1 MVNRSG
7 EVIPAPDADLC
18 LAFAN
23 TRYWRG
29 TATPADELN
38 GLDDLLRWTEKAERL
53 PPAMVQRFAAHTAI
67 FQDAIALRETIHRC
81 FAATASGGAHP
92 AAELAALNAALEQA
106 PARRRVQAGGWD
118 VGMPGPS
125 AAALLAPALWSAAD
139 LLVGAQLGRVRQ
151 CANPAVRLAVP
162 RQQQERQP
170 ALVLDERLRQP
181 RQGASALPAAEA
193 ELSAGPGESGER
205 PGIPVRG
212 GRASKVPHGDHGEPP
227 SATEI
232 AMRFARSAI
241 SLLGGS
247 QWL

>member
-38 GLDDLLRWTEKAERL
+38 GPDDLLRWTEKAERL

-151 CANPAVRLAVP
+151 CANPQCGWLFLDNSKSANRRWCSMSACGNRAKAHRHYQ
-162 RQQQERQP
+162 RQRQN
-170 ALVLDERLRQP
+170 
-181 RQGASALPAAEA
+181 
-193 ELSAGPGESGER
+193 
-205 PGIPVRG
+205 
-212 GRASKVPHGDHGEPP
+212 
-227 SATEI
+227 
-232 AMRFARSAI
+232 
-241 SLLGGS
+241 
-247 QWL
+247 